1 MTNSVKAALA
11 EREKRKNT
19 ATSDKVSAAL
29 EARRKRKAE
38 EERRDA
44 DVARGFIAMSE
55 MTGGGVNGQRVSA
68 PTADTEKSYS
78 PLMVKAGQS
87 SGIDFSSR
95 DKSADDAA
103 FGAAVSKIHGELDA
117 EAKAKEE
124 KEAAEREAIINYD
137 TEAGKKKI
145 EQYEDNLSDL
155 YERQNAVDEKIASF
169 NGTAIYDGIIEVGRT
184 DVDERKALLNEKI
197 SMKLKDTEKG
207 LSDKLNDERVMLKA
221 ANKSLDRFEHQ
232 ATSAPD
238 FADKSGY
245 VSTKYDPV
253 ADRHDY
259 LYNNEFSMGY
269 GDLTY
274 EYINNQ
280 NGVRDEILGHV
291 NDGGRAYSDF
301 GYEYMTPEQVS
312 IYNYYYATEGR
323 EKAEQYLSLIADEL
337 TTALAWERVK
347 AFDDTWK
354 ESFYIADAS
363 AKNAVTNMTQGF
375 YNFLTDSE
383 DPIVRSAD
391 YKATRLAKE
400 NDTGVRKVFNDLVDT
415 TANQLP
421 SIGASILANAVLPG
435 SGGFVANATMW
446 ANNAGSGY
454 DEMIGLG
461 YSPSQASAYAVLTAT
476 SETALQSIMGGIS
489 AFGGGV
495 IDDLIPGVN
504 KAIAKLAIKHPNL
517 AIFANV
523 GKEMGKEALEEGLQS
538 VLEPVFK
545 AYATGEDFEGVDVS
559 EVLYSALLG
568 ALSSFG
574 LEGAPTIA
582 VNTPGMVS
590 NVIVGAAN
598 KRAAKGQ
605 IIKGIDNATL
615 TKDMSRLAVDALKS
629 GVDAVGKDSAAD
641 YAADFRSAYHAGR
654 LGMPLG
660 AVADSSVMSYSQRQ
674 AAYNLGMEDGKA
686 AKSQT
691 DGDLS
696 AELAKDP
703 EIAAVIKAIEAENAA
718 QSGVRSTAGRA
729 LDTQANTPKVRA
741 KEFLTKNGALSSEQ
755 EVNAKKAESAKTDTA
770 RTGYL
775 SGASE
780 IDIHIAESMAK
791 LTGREILF
799 AGEGYEADGEFDG
812 KNTIIV
818 NPKRGN
824 VLSQIIAHELT
835 HSIQGTKEYTSL
847 VNNLKDFVNIYSE
860 RGMIADW
867 DTLYSE
873 VWKDYEKKHEELTG
887 EKFDDAKAEKE
898 IVARVMESFFGEGE
912 STSERQVDLTNFI
925 MEFTAA
931 NKNAATRIWYKL
943 TQMAKRIREDIAHYA
958 TKKVWGENY
967 DSSYRE
973 HQLMLRKIE
982 DLRDQFGRALMQAK
996 GKPGDGKRAFSF
1008 AGEKAATANKLTL
1021 ENAKAMLEA
1030 GADPETVRRETGWYK
1045 GYDGKWR
1052 FEIDDSKIEIKEV
1065 HIFNYLGDMIS
1076 HPELFTAYPELKDVP
1091 VSFQKLD
1098 GARGQYTRN
1107 SGYAFGDIDI
1117 DISLKNNHEEL
1128 KSTLI
1133 HEIQHAIQDYE
1144 EFARGASPDYWERKS
1159 AEGYDSRTNEYRQKE
1174 KGLHEKYESIK
1185 RNKPEFF
1192 DEMEALMATRPN
1204 VPRGRL
1210 DAVTFEKI
1218 EEDPPEWKAFDA
1230 ERDRLEAK
1238 YGWQDVFD
1246 FMDLKN
1252 DLDNISSKGRRTPY
1266 ELYYAT
1272 AGEVE
1277 ARDAAKRL
1285 DLDAEQRKNTRPD
1298 NNRSD
1303 VVFAEGSAV
1312 SKNFVGWTSDGIE
1325 VYQSSKNVMGMSRDD
1340 RIAKFKN
1347 DFLANFKG
1355 KTAKFSRNGHT
1366 YYARFVE
1373 TSRGAGKFT
1382 HEGNSKSDPP
1392 GYKAKV
1398 RVLANGDMINIVED
1412 SSYKRSAKEKGK
1424 KTAAHK
1430 RAAYW
1435 DYFYKT
1441 VVIDGKGYDI
1451 VIDIRN
1457 DVINGQYNKKQPFVY
1472 SMEFYENKKVG
1483 TSLATPASSKA
1494 DVNLDVPTN
1503 NSIAHPDPNVN
1514 TSGKSLSLSRANTTP
1529 QNELE
1534 TKMKAQALSMYADM
1548 RKAQRAQRATDITEE
1563 SIYEQTGW
1571 YFDDYGNFVVD
1582 REAPV
1587 YVKAAPVKQQRYV
1600 DNAHKRAETA
1610 EARASEAYA
1619 ENAAL
1624 REDVAKWKARAE
1636 SAEKAARIIER
1647 DAGARIKADRQ
1658 LSPEYMP
1665 SAKQVRGV
1673 VKELADMF
1681 GGGYS
1686 SKQIGEFSA
1695 RLMSIYDSIGT
1706 NARYASDLTN
1716 YSKDIAELISD
1727 MQDVRLK
1734 NEDNAELAVTLR
1746 GELKTPVYLSPKA
1759 RGDLNGGYGATV
1771 RKYGGRIKFTT
1782 KERGT
1787 PVDVRYGEL
1796 SGAYPDWFPA
1806 DITNEADQLNRML
1819 EVSDTISDRGFASS
1833 DRYNNVGAD
1842 PEAVRTKDFD
1852 RAMMRILDGYAEL
1865 EAVPRTFAD
1874 GLMRQLE
1881 FERREN
1887 QRELAKATDEE
1898 RERLTKQ
1905 HEAEIER
1912 LVQEAEAAMEWETK
1926 YLNDKLSQ
1934 VYADIR
1940 AAEKKAADDAKSARE
1955 AAIQRAHAR
1964 GADIQDAAIEAAQAD
1979 GSFTKKMTELYERH
1993 TALEDEIARIQAE
2006 CKKHDHVDLDAPMSK
2021 DERAYIK
2028 QLRARRDALIEDKSN
2043 LEAYINKVNARV
2055 KDIRFKTMCDMIA
2068 KENYLKDWKDKAA
2081 PIFHAMETM
2090 RRNVQDISPKK
2101 GDSVMA
2107 KYIIEQILDPITNAT
2122 YTSTL
2127 VQNQVRGRVKE
2138 LKLAT
2143 KPHKGDV
2150 LSESQFVQAYGEAMD
2165 NIKALDEL
2173 SGSFI
2178 YNRHGEPMREGMTAD
2193 EWRGYLNRIIEE
2205 NPGITKDAEKF
2216 KHMKESVKVFKDIYD
2231 DLFTIV
2237 NAARVRNGYAPV
2249 PYHRGYF
2256 PHYNNDTKQD
2266 GVFSSLLKGL
2276 GLREQEISEKLPTSI
2291 NGLTATFRPGI
2302 RYMSNAKQ
2310 RSMAGFEGDRRV
2322 TGAVEGLD
2330 RYIETATDVAF
2341 QTDNIQNL
2349 RSLSNA
2355 IRYATTKDETK
2366 KRVDEI
2372 RNDSSLNR
2380 DQKQERI
2387 NEIFA
2392 NKTDKTKY
2400 ALNNFIVEL
2409 EEYTNQ
2415 LAGKKSA
2422 RDREYESLI
2431 GRSLYTAMK
2440 KITGNTAANAIA
2452 GNIGSAL
2459 TNFIPLMDG
2468 GAVMHYH
2475 MLGAMWDMMQ
2485 GHIQG
2490 DSFISTS
2497 QFLTNRRGSDRLIKS
2512 GRQAASDVLGS
2523 PMNFVDN
2530 ITSELLMRARV
2541 RQNMSKH
2548 RGGMSFQ
2555 AAMNEADTFIA
2566 GMMGDRSKGALP
2578 TIFGA
2583 KNPVYKMFTMYQVE
2597 VKNQFGFILKDLPKD
2612 SDKGE
2617 FIVKMIAMAVLHS
2630 LFNDFYEKLVG
2641 RRPALDPLHMLN
2653 DLGGDLFGWKFEAFD
2668 EMFNGDG
2675 NIIEKTE
2682 KKGIAD
2688 SVMSF
2693 FTTAASE
2700 APFIGGLIGGGR
2712 IPISSVM
2719 PDWDYL
2725 KKAFTGFEK
2734 GDGGQKIA
2742 ENFYKGVSP
2751 VIYYGVMPMAGGA
2764 VKKVVEGVNA
2774 YAKGGSYTYD
2784 AEGNRKL
2791 QYPVFTDEGAASVG
2805 TAIKS
2810 AVFGKTSTEGGRD
2823 WVESGFGTLSVKQT
2837 ACYENMVKAGEGQR
2851 ESWELINQLRSA
2863 GKFTGEIDILLDS
2876 DIIDEAKEVAFLTF
2890 VGTGESMPGILDEL
2904 RRKKVD
2910 IDDFM
2915 KVYKVKLTAS
2925 GNVKEQVLDAINALG
2940 ISKEKKNAIYLSW
2953 YSEKSINDA
2962 PWNGR

>member
-1 MTNSVKAALA
+1 MTRREEIARELDNRLKNKRKNEISAELDRRLA
-11 EREKRKNT
+11 EREKEREAAAKQRN
-19 ATSDKVSAAL
+19 AAL
-29 EARRKRKAE
+29 ALNT
-38 EERRDA
+38 
-44 DVARGFIAMSE
+44 MSK
-55 MTGGGVNGQRVSA
+55 MTGGTSMA
-68 PTADTEKSYS
+68 PSSTAGTAKSYS

-95 DKSADDAA
+95 DKAADDRAVA
-103 FGAAVSKIHGELDA
+103 SSVSKLREDAVKLAEDEAAREAADYEFARSYDDA
-117 EAKAKEE
+117 E
-124 KEAAEREAIINYD
+124 
-137 TEAGKKKI
+137 GKKKQA
-145 EQYEDNLSDL
+145 E
-155 YERQNAVDEKIASF
+155 AVDAIDGFTKATEKKALELDERMAETSLGVANDSDARREAAAEKASMKRKAQGDAKVEELSELRKTEKKVEKIRNSRGYF
-169 NGTAIYDGIIEVGRT
+169 E
-184 DVDERKALLNEKI
+184 
-197 SMKLKDTEKG
+197 
-207 LSDKLNDERVMLKA
+207 KA
-221 ANKSLDRFEHQ
+221 ALED
-232 ATSAPD
+232 PD
-238 FADKSGY
+238 FAAKSGY
-245 VSTKYDPV
+245 ASTKYDPV
-253 ADRHDY
+253 VDKNDY
-259 LYNNEFSMGY
+259 LYNNELGMGY

-274 EYINNQ
+274 EYINNR
-280 NGVRDEILGHV
+280 NGVRGEILGHV
-291 NDGGRAYSDF
+291 NDGGRAYSDL

-323 EKAEQYLSLIADEL
+323 EKAEQYLSLISDDL
-337 TTALAWERVK
+337 TTALAKERVK
-347 AFDDTWK
+347 SFDDTWK
-354 ESFYIADAS
+354 EPFINADAGMRDFGT
-363 AKNAVTNMTQGF
+363 NVTKGVA
-375 YNFLTDSE
+375 NFFTGSDE
-383 DPIVRSAD
+383 GIERSA
-391 YKATRLAKE
+391 YSKASEIARQ
-400 NDTGVRKVFNDLVDT
+400 NNTGAGKVINDLAYT
-415 TANQLP
+415 TGNMLP
-421 SIGASILANAVLPG
+421 TIGTSALIGIVNPTAGAAVGAGLMGASSA
-435 SGGFVANATMW
+435 
-446 ANNAGSGY
+446 AGSY
-454 DEMIGLG
+454 DEMIKLG
-461 YSPSQASAYAVLTAT
+461 YSPSQAQAYGLMVGASEAVLQY
-476 SETALQSIMGGIS
+476 ALGGIGKL
-489 AFGGGV
+489 GGKG
-495 IDDLIPGVN
+495 IEKLIPRIN
-504 KAIAKLAIKHPNL
+504 EAIEKLAINHPNL
-517 AIFANV
+517 AIFANA
-523 GKEMGKEALEEGLQS
+523 GKEMGKEALEEAVQS
-538 VLEPVFK
+538 VLEPLFH
-545 AYATGEDFEGVDVS
+545 AAATGEEFEGIDVS

-568 ALSSFG
+568 ALSSG
-574 LEGAPTIA
+574 VLEGAPTVIT
-582 VNTPGMVS
+582 NTPNMVR
-590 NVIVGAAN
+590 NVAIGAINKQAVKWQIV
-598 KRAAKGQ
+598 
-605 IIKGIDNATL
+605 KGIDNATL
-615 TKDMSRLAVDALKS
+615 TKDMSGLAVDALKS
-629 GVDAVGKDSAAD
+629 GVDAVGADRAAD

-703 EIAAVIKAIEAENAA
+703 EIAAVIKQIEAENAA
-718 QSGVRSTAGRA
+718 QSGVRSTASRA
-729 LDTQANTPKVRA
+729 LSVQSDAPKVRA
-741 KEFLTKNGALSSEQ
+741 KDFLERGGMLSTDQ

-780 IDIHIAESMAK
+780 MDIHIAESMAK

-812 KNTIIV
+812 NNTIIV
-818 NPKRGN
+818 NPKRGS

-835 HSIQGTKEYTSL
+835 HSIQGTEEYTSL
-847 VNNLKDFVNIYSE
+847 VNNLKDFVNTYSE

-873 VWKDYEKKHEELTG
+873 VWKDYEQKHEELTG
-887 EKFDDAKAEKE
+887 EKFDDVKAEKE
-898 IVARVMESFFGEGE
+898 IVARVMETFFGEGE

-931 NKNAATRIWYKL
+931 NKNAATRIWYELSKL
-943 TQMAKRIREDIAHYA
+943 AKRIREDIAHYA

-982 DLRDQFGRALMQAK
+982 DLRDQFGRALMEAK
-996 GKPGDGKRAFSF
+996 GKPGDGKRAFDIVV
-1008 AGEKAATANKLTL
+1008 L
-1021 ENAKAMLEA
+1021 
-1030 GADPETVRRETGWYK
+1030 D
-1045 GYDGKWR
+1045 DGKTYV
-1052 FEIDDSKIEIKEV
+1052 K
-1065 HIFNYLGDMIS
+1065 
-1076 HPELFTAYPELKDVP
+1076 
-1091 VSFQKLD
+1091 
-1098 GARGQYTRN
+1098 
-1107 SGYAFGDIDI
+1107 
-1117 DISLKNNHEEL
+1117 
-1128 KSTLI
+1128 
-1133 HEIQHAIQDYE
+1133 
-1144 EFARGASPDYWERKS
+1144 ASRK
-1159 AEGYDSRTNEYRQKE
+1159 
-1174 KGLHEKYESIK
+1174 
-1185 RNKPEFF
+1185 
-1192 DEMEALMATRPN
+1192 
-1204 VPRGRL
+1204 
-1210 DAVTFEKI
+1210 
-1218 EEDPPEWKAFDA
+1218 
-1230 ERDRLEAK
+1230 
-1238 YGWQDVFD
+1238 
-1246 FMDLKN
+1246 
-1252 DLDNISSKGRRTPY
+1252 
-1266 ELYYAT
+1266 
-1272 AGEVE
+1272 
-1277 ARDAAKRL
+1277 
-1285 DLDAEQRKNTRPD
+1285 
-1298 NNRSD
+1298 
-1303 VVFAEGSAV
+1303 
-1312 SKNFVGWTSDGIE
+1312 
-1325 VYQSSKNVMGMSRDD
+1325 
-1340 RIAKFKN
+1340 
-1347 DFLANFKG
+1347 
-1355 KTAKFSRNGHT
+1355 
-1366 YYARFVE
+1366 
-1373 TSRGAGKFT
+1373 
-1382 HEGNSKSDPP
+1382 
-1392 GYKAKV
+1392 
-1398 RVLANGDMINIVED
+1398 
-1412 SSYKRSAKEKGK
+1412 
-1424 KTAAHK
+1424 
-1430 RAAYW
+1430 
-1435 DYFYKT
+1435 
-1441 VVIDGKGYDI
+1441 
-1451 VIDIRN
+1451 
-1457 DVINGQYNKKQPFVY
+1457 VINGTTLDAMRTDVTNFFDDLLDSNPSIDIPTIEGDVLTITKSETGNKARDDYKEINGQRVKMTDVEYAVKVRAEAHIDELSETSNDWGKGRVPDQKNHPFAKDGFSYRTAFFEDLDGQYYRIRLSVGHNGTTATVYNVGKIKKDIPPSAKIIAV
-1472 SMEFYENKKVG
+1472 VG
-1483 TSLATPASSKA
+1483 SKA
-1494 DVNLDVPTN
+1494 PMGNVSVKSISPTATKSNKQTVN
-1503 NSIAHPDPNVN
+1503 NSSNK
-1514 TSGKSLSLSRANTTP
+1514 GLSLSRANTTP

-1534 TKMKAQALSMYADM
+1534 TKMKAKALSMYAEM
-1548 RKAQRAQRATDITEE
+1548 RKAQKAQKATDITEE

-1571 YFDDYGNFVVD
+1571 YFDDYGNFAID

-1600 DNAHKRAETA
+1600 ENAKKMAESA
-1610 EARASEAYA
+1610 EAHAAEAYA

-1673 VKELADMF
+1673 VKELCDMF

-1695 RLMSIYDSIGT
+1695 RLMSIYDSIST

-1734 NEDNAELAVTLR
+1734 NEDNAEIAVTLR
-1746 GELKTPVYLSPKA
+1746 GELKTPVYLSQKA
-1759 RGDLNGGYGATV
+1759 RGDLKGGYGATV
-1771 RKYGGRIKFTT
+1771 RKYGGRVKLTT

-1787 PVDVRYGEL
+1787 PVDVRYMEL
-1796 SGAYPDWFPA
+1796 SAAYPNWFPA
-1806 DITNEADQLNRML
+1806 DIVNEADQLMRML
-1819 EVSDTISDRGFASS
+1819 DVSDTISDRGFASS
-1833 DRYNNVGAD
+1833 DRYANIGAD
-1842 PEAVRTKDFD
+1842 PAAVRTKDFD
-1852 RAMMRILDGYAEL
+1852 RAMIRILDGYAEL

-1881 FERREN
+1881 FERRES
-1887 QRELAKATDEE
+1887 QRELARATDEE

-1912 LVQEAEAAMEWETK
+1912 LVQEAEAAMEWETR

-1940 AAEKKAADDAKSARE
+1940 AAEKKAADDARVARE

-2090 RRNVQDISPKK
+2090 RRNVQDIAPKK
-2101 GDSVMA
+2101 GDSAMA

-2165 NIKALDEL
+2165 NIDALSKLE
-2173 SGSFI
+2173 GSFI
-2178 YNRHGEPMREGMTAD
+2178 YNRHGEPMREGMIAD

-2205 NPGITKDAEKF
+2205 NPGITKDAEKL

-2440 KITGNTAANAIA
+2440 RITGNTAANAIA

-2490 DSFISTS
+2490 DGFISTS

-2630 LFNDFYEKLVG
+2630 LFNDLYEKLVG

-2653 DLGGDLFGWKFEAFD
+2653 DLGGDLFGWRFEAFD

-2751 VIYYGVMPMAGGA
+2751 VFYYGVMPMAGGA

-2805 TAIKS
+2805 TAVKS
-2810 AVFGKTSTEGGRD
+2810 AVFGKSSTEGGRE

-2837 ACYENMVKAGEGQR
+2837 ACYEKMVKAGEGQR

-2890 VGTGESMPGILDEL
+2890 VGTGESMPALLQEL

-2925 GNVKEQVLDAINALG
+2925 GNVKEQVLEAINALG
-2940 ISKEKKNAIYLSW
+2940 ISKEKKDAIYLSW
-2953 YSEKSINDA
+2953 YSEKNIDDA
-2962 PWNGR
+2962 PWNSR